1 MFGNSKKTKK
11 HNTVAMS
18 ATNVVMD
25 VAYGQVY
32 WPVLILASTN
42 GNSSFITWDDDRY
55 EQGSVCARVDNN
67 CVL

>member
-42 GNSSFITWDDDRY
+42 GDSSFI
-55 EQGSVCARVDNN
+55 A
-67 CVL
+67 